1 MSESTLNGP
10 AIAEYMGWDN
20 RPYRVL
26 VSESNTP
33 EWLRARK
40 VGIGASEAA
49 AILGLS
55 GYGTPLTVYLDKL
68 TDTID
73 ETVTESQRWGH
84 RNEAAIAQAVAEEY
98 PNLGTVH
105 PSEGLLQSLAH
116 PFLLGTLDRR
126 ILTPEGFYVP
136 LELKNMDKFYQSE
149 WAERVPLIYQVQV
162 QMQILITGAPFG
174 YIAALFGGNHMPEPW
189 RIDADPE
196 FHEQLIDILGR
207 FWREHVEA
215 RVHPELTIADD
226 LVSLWKGTPG
236 ESIEGGPNLLERW
249 AQYEVLKDQEKAV
262 QEDIATLK
270 LGIQQAMGDATTLT
284 LSGQPA
290 FTWNPV
296 KAGTV
301 TDNDRLRTEYP
312 DVFNAVQKP
321 KKASRQFLRKKIAD
335 V

>member
-1 MSESTLNGP
+1 
-10 AIAEYMGWDN
+10 MGDE
-20 RPYRVL
+20 RPYQVL
-26 VSESNTP
+26 TGESNTP
-33 EWLRARK
+33 EWLRKRK
-40 VGIGASEAA
+40 LGIGASEAA

-55 GYGTPLTVYLDKL
+55 GYGTPLSVFLDK
-68 TDTID
+68 TSDAID
-73 ETVTESQRWGH
+73 ESMTESQKWGH
-84 RNEAAIAQAVAEEY
+84 RNEAAIAAAVQDEY
-98 PNLGTVH
+98 PNLGRVVD
-105 PSEGLLQSLAH
+105 SEGLLQSTRH

-207 FWREHVEA
+207 YWRDHVLA
-215 RVHPELTIADD
+215 RVAPEPTVADD
-226 LVSLWKGTPG
+226 LVSLWKGDPSLT
-236 ESIEGGPNLLERW
+236 IEGGDNLRERW
-249 AQYEVLKDQEKAV
+249 AQYEVLQDQAKAV
-262 QEDIATLK
+262 DNDLAVLK
-270 LGIQQAMGDATTLT
+270 LGIQAAMGEATTLT
-284 LSGQPA
+284 LGGKPA

-301 TDNDRLRTEYP
+301 TDNDKLRTEYP

-321 KKASRQFLRKKIAD
+321 KKASRQFLRKKLTN